1 MLKEKV
7 KYNCHQSGTKSV
19 KNRVVILCLITFFCC
34 GCTNAERNDLTEYE
48 PEQENGVETQI
59 EEPYIYA
66 EENTDFFMEQLDIGI
81 GGARD
86 AAEMLE
92 KYAGCKKLVR
102 IENLRYEEK
111 YGSKYYCM
119 TVVDEDEAEFFL
131 TVDDYS
137 VGYIQDM
144 EGNDLFYYM
153 DD

>member
-1 MLKEKV
+1 MRK
-7 KYNCHQSGTKSV
+7 
-19 KNRVVILCLITFFCC
+19 RVVVLCLITVFFC
-34 GCTNAERNDLTEYE
+34 GCTNTERNDRTDNKS
-48 PEQENGVETQI
+48 EQEKRVETQG
-59 EEPYIYA
+59 EETYIYA
-66 EENTDFFMEQLDIGI
+66 DENTDFFMEQIDIGI
-81 GGARD
+81 GGAKD
-86 AAEMLE
+86 AAERLE

-111 YGSKYYCM
+111 YGSEYYCM

-144 EGNDLFYYM
+144 EGNDLFYYL